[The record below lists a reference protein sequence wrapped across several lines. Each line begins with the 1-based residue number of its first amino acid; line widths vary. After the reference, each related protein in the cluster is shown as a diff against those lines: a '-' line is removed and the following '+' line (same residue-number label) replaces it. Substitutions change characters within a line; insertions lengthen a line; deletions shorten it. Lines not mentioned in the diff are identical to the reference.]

1 MGNPDQ
7 IASRIDLP
15 ATAMTL
21 HRSMVAAVELA
32 HVTREIAADHPDL
45 ATPAE
50 SSPCEPKAKPR
61 SPSNKARRGVVDQV
75 RTALI
80 DLVAEITVHMPESVD
95 TPSPEVATNAVN
107 FLVTGERH
115 KISFSAPQA
124 GTALAAPQPEEH
136 SRRRLRTAAAII
148 IGIATIV
155 GVFIA
160 LMETQ
165 GWSF

>member
-1 MGNPDQ
+1 VCPRPS
-7 IASRIDLP
+7 SR
-15 ATAMTL
+15 AF
-21 HRSMVAAVELA
+21 
-32 HVTREIAADHPDL
+32 
-45 ATPAE
+45 
-50 SSPCEPKAKPR
+50 
-61 SPSNKARRGVVDQV
+61 VDQV

-80 DLVAEITVHMPESVD
+80 NLVAEITAHMPEGVD

-107 FLVTGERH
+107 FLVTGEHH

-136 SRRRLRTAAAII
+136 SRRWLRTAAAII

-155 GVFIA
+155 GVLIA

>member
-1 MGNPDQ
+1 MNAGGEWRGH
-7 IASRIDLP
+7 IERMYWGVSP
-15 ATAMTL
+15 AVL
-21 HRSMVAAVELA
+21 E
-32 HVTREIAADHPDL
+32 
-45 ATPAE
+45 
-50 SSPCEPKAKPR
+50 
-61 SPSNKARRGVVDQV
+61 GVVDQV

-80 DLVAEITVHMPESVD
+80 NLVAEITAHMPEGVD

-107 FLVTGERH
+107 FLHH

-136 SRRRLRTAAAII
+136 PRRRLRTAAAII
-148 IGIATIV
+148 IGIAKIV

-165 GWSF
+165 RWSF

>member
-1 MGNPDQ
+1 MYWGV
-7 IASRIDLP
+7 SP
-15 ATAMTL
+15 AVL
-21 HRSMVAAVELA
+21 E
-32 HVTREIAADHPDL
+32 
-45 ATPAE
+45 
-50 SSPCEPKAKPR
+50 
-61 SPSNKARRGVVDQV
+61 GVVDQV

-80 DLVAEITVHMPESVD
+80 NLVAEITAHMPEGVD

-115 KISFSAPQA
+115 KISISAPQA

-136 SRRRLRTAAAII
+136 SRRWLRTAAAII

-160 LMETQ
+160 LMEHKAGISNVRRPSRIQ
-165 GWSF
+165 YRSSHEDR